1 MLSARSPRV
10 CRRRSAISS
19 AARFVNVTAQMRAG
33 AMLAVDI
40 RCWIL
45 AMRQNVLPAPGP
57 ATTSTGP
64 RGASMA
70 RRCCGSGSKFTTLD
84 LSVHSPPM
92 PKETAVIVGAGP
104 IGLACAISAKRR
116 GIDPLV
122 IDAGALA
129 NSIVHYPIGMTFF
142 TTPER
147 LEIGNHPLV
156 CAGAKATREE
166 ALKYY
171 RGVPRADALR
181 VRTYTKLVSARE
193 VETRL
198 GREPITWDRL
208 VLATGY
214 FDHPNHLGVP
224 REELPHVHHYFD
236 EAHLSYGLDV
246 VVIGGKNSAVEAA
259 LQLFR
264 AGARTTIVYRGSE
277 WPKSVKYWL
286 RPDLENRIK
295 AGEIAARL
303 GAQVVEITPRDVR
316 IRGPK
321 GEERIPADR
330 VYPLI
335 GFHPDLELFRKIGI
349 AFDAESGRPRIDPET
364 LETSVAGVHVAGSV
378 IAGNKISEVFIENG
392 RFDGEKIFRSESG
405 RPRID
410 PETLETSVAGVHVA
424 GSVIAGNKISEI
436 FIENGRFD
444 GEKIFG
450 SPAERA
456 KAGELY
462 QGIRRETGE

>member
-1 MLSARSPRV
+1 MSLPHEA
-10 CRRRSAISS
+10 AII
-19 AARFVNVTAQMRAG
+19 A
-33 AMLAVDI
+33 
-40 RCWIL
+40 
-45 AMRQNVLPAPGP
+45 
-57 ATTSTGP
+57 
-64 RGASMA
+64 
-70 RRCCGSGSKFTTLD
+70 
-84 LSVHSPPM
+84 
-92 PKETAVIVGAGP
+92 GAGP

-129 NSIVHYPIGMTFF
+129 NSIVRYPINMTFF

-171 RGVPRADALR
+171 RGVAR
-181 VRTYTKLVSARE
+181 VEGIRVGTFTKLTGKNE
-193 VETRL
+193 IETRL
-198 GREPITWDRL
+198 GREAIAYDKL

-214 FDHPNHLGVP
+214 FDHVNKLGVP
-224 REELPHVHHYFD
+224 GEDLPHVHPYFD

-264 AGARTTIVYRGSE
+264 AGARTTIIYRGTT

-295 AGEIAARL
+295 AGEIQARL
-303 GAQVVEITPRDVR
+303 GSQVVEITPRDVLV
-316 IRGPK
+316 RGAL
-321 GEERIPADR
+321 GNEERIRADR

-335 GFHPDLELFRKIGI
+335 GFHPDFELFQRIGI
-349 AFDAESGRPRIDPET
+349 AFDADSGRPQINPET
-364 LETSVAGVHVAGSV
+364 LETSVPGVFVAGSV
-378 IAGNKISEVFIENG
+378 TAG
-392 RFDGEKIFRSESG
+392 
-405 RPRID
+405 
-410 PETLETSVAGVHVA
+410 T
-424 GSVIAGNKISEI
+424 KISEI

-450 SPAERA
+450 SSSERQRA
-456 KAGELY
+456 QSLY

>member
-1 MLSARSPRV
+1 
-10 CRRRSAISS
+10 
-19 AARFVNVTAQMRAG
+19 
-33 AMLAVDI
+33 
-40 RCWIL
+40 
-45 AMRQNVLPAPGP
+45 
-57 ATTSTGP
+57 
-64 RGASMA
+64 
-70 RRCCGSGSKFTTLD
+70 
-84 LSVHSPPM
+84 M
-92 PKETAVIVGAGP
+92 PETVIVGAGP

-129 NSIVHYPIGMTFF
+129 NSIVRYPINMTFF

-147 LEIGNHPLV
+147 LEIGGHPLV
-156 CAGAKATREE
+156 CAGPKPTREE

-171 RGVPRADALR
+171 RGVARAEGLR
-181 VRTYTKLVSARE
+181 VQTFTKLVGKNE
-193 VETRL
+193 VETRF
-198 GREPITWDRL
+198 GREKISTDKL

-214 FDHPNHLGVP
+214 FDQPNRLGVP
-224 REELPHVHHYFD
+224 GEDLPHVHHYFD
-236 EAHLSYGLDV
+236 DAHLSYGRDV

-264 AGARTTIVYRGSE
+264 AGARTTIIYRGTA

-303 GAQVVEITPRDVR
+303 GTHVAEITPREVR
-316 IRGPK
+316 VHGL
-321 GEERIPADR
+321 GGDEGIPADR

-335 GFHPDLELFRKIGI
+335 GFHPDLALFDRIGI
-349 AFDAESGRPRIDPET
+349 AYDRESGRPQINPDT
-364 LETSVAGVHVAGSV
+364 LETSVPGVHVAGSV
-378 IAGNKISEVFIENG
+378 
-392 RFDGEKIFRSESG
+392 
-405 RPRID
+405 
-410 PETLETSVAGVHVA
+410 T
-424 GSVIAGNKISEI
+424 AGNKISEI

-450 SPAERA
+450 TGAERERA
-456 KAGELY
+456 RNLY

>member
-1 MLSARSPRV
+1 
-10 CRRRSAISS
+10 
-19 AARFVNVTAQMRAG
+19 
-33 AMLAVDI
+33 
-40 RCWIL
+40 
-45 AMRQNVLPAPGP
+45 
-57 ATTSTGP
+57 
-64 RGASMA
+64 
-70 RRCCGSGSKFTTLD
+70 
-84 LSVHSPPM
+84 M
-92 PKETAVIVGAGP
+92 PHETAIIVGAGP

-129 NSIVHYPIGMTFF
+129 NSIVRYPINMTFF

-147 LEIGNHPLV
+147 LEIGGHPLV

-171 RGVPRADALR
+171 RGVARTEGIR
-181 VRTYTKLVSARE
+181 VQTYTKLIGKNE

-198 GREPITWDRL
+198 GTSRISCDKL

-214 FDHPNHLGVP
+214 FDQPNRLGVP
-224 REELPHVHHYFD
+224 GEDLPHVSHYFD
-236 EAHLSYGLDV
+236 EGHLSYGRDA

-264 AGARTTIVYRGSE
+264 AGARTTIIYRGTA

-295 AGEIAARL
+295 AGEITARM
-303 GAQVVEITPRDVR
+303 GTHVAGITPTEVR
-316 IRGPK
+316 VHGLG
-321 GEERIPADR
+321 GEEAIPADR

-335 GFHPDLELFRKIGI
+335 GFHPDLGLFDRIGI
-349 AFDAESGRPRIDPET
+349 KYDRETGRPEIDADT
-364 LETSVAGVHVAGSV
+364 LETSVPGVYVAGSV
-378 IAGNKISEVFIENG
+378 
-392 RFDGEKIFRSESG
+392 
-405 RPRID
+405 
-410 PETLETSVAGVHVA
+410 T
-424 GSVIAGNKISEI
+424 AGNKISEI

-444 GEKIFG
+444 GEKVFG
-450 SPAERA
+450 SPAERVEA
-456 KAGELY
+456 QNLY